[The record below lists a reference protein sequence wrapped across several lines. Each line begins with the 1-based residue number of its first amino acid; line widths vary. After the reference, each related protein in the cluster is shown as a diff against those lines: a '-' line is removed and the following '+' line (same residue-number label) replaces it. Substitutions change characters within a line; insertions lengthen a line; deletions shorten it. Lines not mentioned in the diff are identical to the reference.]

1 MKGFGRILMT
11 VVVVAL
17 ALALI
22 YMASGFLRNVWP
34 SWWDWIL
41 SKLP

>member
-1 MKGFGRILMT
+1 MKNFGRVLMT
-11 VVVVAL
+11 VAVIAL

-34 SWWDWIL
+34 SWWQC
-41 SKLP
+41 SA